1 LQCTSCHLPPLH
13 VPSQS
18 EILSQTRQRLEE
30 TTTKLKLLKA
40 QHEYAEATIKHQGD
54 KVEEILVLHGEYKSK
69 YSTVKKELQYYREEN
84 EVLEVKVS
92 QLDEL
97 KEQVDELTQQNHFLE
112 SQVTRLC
119 HSPMFKSSKEEEHH
133 KEKDM
138 LRGKIF
144 EMQNAHLIMAQECNQ
159 LKRANEELYSQLR
172 SDKNYSSRGTEHDDQ
187 PTSDVDRIQIQLK
200 EMEQK
205 CKGKDSDL
213 NQVNQLLKAQICINE
228 SLQSQINS
236 DEKESKTQIQ
246 ALEAKVSELSLRSS
260 NRLQRIRMLENYMEM
275 TSLPLR
281 EDAKSLPLRLGPS
294 ENALVVH
301 ISDGSFTAEGLMSNT
316 TKSFVLL
323 DFHSYESQLSP
334 LASGA
339 SPSYDFSATYKME
352 VDRPLLQALVD
363 GQLIIEVYVLQA
375 NSPPKLFAYANVSTS
390 ILFRPSAATQ
400 MPKLELLSAENDDL
414 AGRLN
419 VTMRLAQPIT
429 HPIGDVVSQEEYG
442 CDSMVPSRSR
452 VIPNA
457 ICIKID
463 RVKLSSKS
471 RDEGSYF
478 LHYRLHGYSEVTS
491 LAECNQGVIQFQHDA
506 RFPLLSSTSM
516 LIKGSLQLVLF
527 ASGVEQTKKFG
538 VVGEGLVAL
547 REVLQQGEA
556 SVQIVSLEAKVVGSI
571 HLSGST
577 SLTSIN
583 ITDDPKQSKVRVQII
598 SQVEE
603 LFTTL
608 QDPDDTDGSPTLV
621 KVDRVMQFINPPR
634 GIVATAT
641 SLQQQIETNFPEG
654 SASEALSLPPDA
666 ERINQSEFRRC
677 VDNTRCSGVLSLPPN
692 DELLDLFLYL
702 SNDSGLTKIRELDYF
717 VASQRLS
724 TRVLQKLSKLSNQD
738 DIQLKTMGDE
748 VNVETLK
755 EFFVNSISR
764 MDEEE
769 LSFVFST
776 ISP

>member
-1 LQCTSCHLPPLH
+1 
-13 VPSQS
+13 
-18 EILSQTRQRLEE
+18 
-30 TTTKLKLLKA
+30 
-40 QHEYAEATIKHQGD
+40 
-54 KVEEILVLHGEYKSK
+54 
-69 YSTVKKELQYYREEN
+69 
-84 EVLEVKVS
+84 
-92 QLDEL
+92 
-97 KEQVDELTQQNHFLE
+97 
-112 SQVTRLC
+112 
-119 HSPMFKSSKEEEHH
+119 
-133 KEKDM
+133 
-138 LRGKIF
+138 
-144 EMQNAHLIMAQECNQ
+144 
-159 LKRANEELYSQLR
+159 
-172 SDKNYSSRGTEHDDQ
+172 
-187 PTSDVDRIQIQLK
+187 
-200 EMEQK
+200 
-205 CKGKDSDL
+205 
-213 NQVNQLLKAQICINE
+213 
-228 SLQSQINS
+228 
-236 DEKESKTQIQ
+236 
-246 ALEAKVSELSLRSS
+246 
-260 NRLQRIRMLENYMEM
+260 
-275 TSLPLR
+275 
-281 EDAKSLPLRLGPS
+281 
-294 ENALVVH
+294 
-301 ISDGSFTAEGLMSNT
+301 
-316 TKSFVLL
+316 
-323 DFHSYESQLSP
+323 
-334 LASGA
+334 
-339 SPSYDFSATYKME
+339 
-352 VDRPLLQALVD
+352 
-363 GQLIIEVYVLQA
+363 
-375 NSPPKLFAYANVSTS
+375 
-390 ILFRPSAATQ
+390 
-400 MPKLELLSAENDDL
+400 MP
-414 AGRLN
+414 
-419 VTMRLAQPIT
+419 
-429 HPIGDVVSQEEYG
+429 
-442 CDSMVPSRSR
+442 
-452 VIPNA
+452 
-457 ICIKID
+457 
-463 RVKLSSKS
+463 
-471 RDEGSYF
+471 
-478 LHYRLHGYSEVTS
+478 
-491 LAECNQGVIQFQHDA
+491 
-506 RFPLLSSTSM
+506 
-516 LIKGSLQLVLF
+516 IKGCLQLVLF

-608 QDPDDTDGSPTLV
+608 QDTDGSPTLV

-666 ERINQSEFRRC
+666 ERINQSEFRSC
-677 VDNTRCSGVLSLPPN
+677 VDNTRCREVLSLPPN